1 MDRNRDIL
9 DWLQLIVFILTPL
22 IGGIYMFMNDSDDK
36 YVAKEIYISDK
47 VGLNNTVME
56 VKDLVRTGHDKTHFQ
71 INSISED
78 VGRIREQQIRLQV
91 VQEQLK
97 DNIADLTEKR

>member
-36 YVAKEIYISDK
+36 YIAKEVYVSEK
-47 VGLNNTVME
+47 ENLNNTVMQ
-56 VKDLVRTGHDKTHFQ
+56 VKDLVRTGHEKTHFQ
-71 INSISED
+71 INNISEE

-97 DNIADLTEKR
+97 DNIEDLTKKR